1 MTRTMLA
8 LLFATAFVV
17 SAASAVPME
26 FALGLFSGQNTAIA
40 ARAVTG
46 TIWNARMQDLRI
58 DGFRAGNA
66 SVRLDPL
73 SLMMGTRRLDIS
85 SARGEAVLVDGELKG
100 AEHVRASIGGSEL
113 GLPFATE
120 GTVRLNDVTLLFQ
133 NGNCHAASGRIA
145 TDAFAVFSKG
155 LELAGNLRCEDA
167 AGIAD
172 LLGRNEEAEVALALR
187 FQSDGGYRAETR
199 VRNASPARREALLLA
214 GFDQIGGD
222 LVRADQG
229 RMGP

>member
-8 LLFATAFVV
+8 LIFTAAFAVSTAL
-17 SAASAVPME
+17 AVPME
-26 FALGLFSGQNTAIA
+26 FALGLFRGQNTAIA

-66 SVRLDPL
+66 SVRLDPF
-73 SLMMGTRRLDIS
+73 SLMTGTRRLDIS
-85 SARGEAVLVDGELKG
+85 SARGAAVLVEGGIRG
-100 AEHVRASIGGSEL
+100 AEHVRASLAGPEL
-113 GLPFATE
+113 GLPFVTE
-120 GTVRLNDVTLLFQ
+120 GAVRLDDVTLLFQ
-133 NGNCHAASGRIA
+133 NGNCRAASGRIA

-155 LELAGNLRCEDA
+155 LELGGELRCDDKSA
-167 AGIAD
+167 VTT
-172 LLGRNEEAEVALALR
+172 LSGRNDEAEVALALR
-187 FQSDGGYRAETR
+187 IQSDGGYHAETR
-199 VRNASPARREALLLA
+199 VSRASPLRREALLLA

>member
-1 MTRTMLA
+1 MTRTILA
-8 LLFATAFVV
+8 LLFAAAFAV

-26 FALGLFSGQNTAIA
+26 FALGLFRGQNTAIA

-66 SVRLDPL
+66 SVRLDPI
-73 SLMMGTRRLDIS
+73 SLMTGTRRLDIS
-85 SARGEAVLVDGELKG
+85 SARGAAILVDGGLMG
-100 AEHVRASIGGSEL
+100 AEHVRASIAGSEL
-113 GLPFATE
+113 GLPFMTG
-120 GTVRLNDVTLLFQ
+120 GTVRLDDVTLLFQ
-133 NGNCHAASGRIA
+133 NGNCRAASGRIA
-145 TDAFAVFSKG
+145 TDAFSVFSKG

-167 AGIAD
+167 AAIAD
-172 LLGRNEEAEVALALR
+172 LSGRNDETEISLALR
-187 FQSDGGYRAETR
+187 IQSDGGYRAETR
-199 VRNASPARREALLLA
+199 VRNASPAGREALLLA